1 MLAPP
6 PRLASACVLLSALAG
21 CPSSSNRGAAASP
34 QPSAAPPVE
43 NVILKDDK
51 VFVRTY
57 YTDAVLSVN

>member
-1 MLAPP
+1 
-6 PRLASACVLLSALAG
+6 
-21 CPSSSNRGAAASP
+21 
-34 QPSAAPPVE
+34 VE